1 MAKAALS
8 QQTVTLAK
16 EMEKSGQN
24 IAVISVNTGFVAA
37 RLTNFDFDDDM
48 DTCIEGIARVI
59 ESAGMAETG
68 LSITGQAR
76 SWISVQVQM
85 S

>member
-1 MAKAALS
+1 MAKAALN

-16 EMEKSGQN
+16 EIEKSGQN
-24 IAVISVNTGFVAA
+24 IAVVSVNPGFVAT

-59 ESAGMAETG
+59 ESVDMAKTG
-68 LSITGQAR
+68 LFINWTGE
-76 SWISVQVQM
+76 VLDF
-85 S
+85 